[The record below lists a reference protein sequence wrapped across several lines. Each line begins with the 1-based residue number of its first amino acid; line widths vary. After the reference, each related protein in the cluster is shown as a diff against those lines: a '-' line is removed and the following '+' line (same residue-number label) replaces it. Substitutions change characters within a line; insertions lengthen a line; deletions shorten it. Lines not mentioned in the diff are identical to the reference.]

1 VRVRD
6 ARTGIKRSI
15 NDSTRLMMAFGSADV
30 DSMEPSKSRDQRQ
43 SDRETTASTKKEDS
57 ERNKRQK
64 ADDGDAVGK
73 QIGI

>member
-1 VRVRD
+1 
-6 ARTGIKRSI
+6 
-15 NDSTRLMMAFGSADV
+15 MMAFGSADV